1 MIRGRNRAELAT
13 TSNRAR
19 GAGLSRTIGVSAVL
33 LALMLGI
40 QIGAVHWRYRRQ
52 IWQLQGLMAGLAI
65 GYVVGRVGGGRQDD
79 TPPR

>member
-1 MIRGRNRAELAT
+1 
-13 TSNRAR
+13 
-19 GAGLSRTIGVSAVL
+19 
-33 LALMLGI
+33 MLGI